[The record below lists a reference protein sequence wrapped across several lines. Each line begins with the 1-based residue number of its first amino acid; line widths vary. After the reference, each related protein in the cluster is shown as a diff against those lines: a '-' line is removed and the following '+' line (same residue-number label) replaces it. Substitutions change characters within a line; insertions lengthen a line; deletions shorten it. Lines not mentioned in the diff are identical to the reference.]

1 MYLVMDKTHNVSLRQ
16 RIYEKVNT
24 VQRKTNIRVL
34 SEFNILAM
42 N

>member
-16 RIYEKVNT
+16 RIYEQVNT